1 MDNQESET
9 RDEGLERATAAR
21 LAKLRSRP
29 VDTSRLERMIEAQI
43 PRTHAQPAIRLWKW
57 LRPSR
62 AIAASL
68 LIFAMIGAVL
78 IATWGGP
85 AMASPA
91 EMARLHD
98 DIVSG
103 RTAVTRV
110 DTIAA
115 ANKMLAA
122 QWGASPQI
130 PNIPAEYTMACCMR
144 SVKNKKVACV
154 LLEDNGGPVTM
165 TVAKASDMRSPT
177 SPTVIRGGVTYHV
190 QAVGRLNMVMTE
202 RNDRWICLIG
212 QVSSDRLMDLAGQ
225 LQF

>member
-1 MDNQESET
+1 MDNQEFET
-9 RDEGLERATAAR
+9 RDERLEQATASR
-21 LAKLRSRP
+21 LAKLRSLP
-29 VDTSRLERMIEAQI
+29 VDTSGLERMIEAQI
-43 PRTHAQPAIRLWKW
+43 PRAGVQAAMRIWKW

-91 EMARLHD
+91 EMAQLHD
-98 DIVSG
+98 DLVSG
-103 RTAVTRV
+103 RTTVTRV
-110 DTIAA
+110 DSVAA
-115 ANKMLAA
+115 ANKMLAG
-122 QWGASPQI
+122 QWESSPQI
-130 PNIPAEYTMACCMR
+130 PNIPAQYVMACCMR
-144 SVKNKKVACV
+144 SVKNKKVACI

-177 SPTVIRGGVTYHV
+177 SPTVNRGGVTYHV
-190 QAVGRLNMVMTE
+190 QAVGRLNMVMIE
-202 RNDRWICLIG
+202 RNDRWICLMG
-212 QVSSDRLMDLAGQ
+212 RVSNDRLMDLAGQ

>member
-1 MDNQESET
+1 MDSQDFEPQ
-9 RDEGLERATAAR
+9 DERLEQATAAR
-21 LAKLRSRP
+21 LAKLRSLP
-29 VDTSRLERMIEAQI
+29 VDTSRLERMLEPQI
-43 PRTHAQPAIRLWKW
+43 PRPVPQPAMRLWEW

-62 AIAASL
+62 AIAAGL
-68 LIFAMIGAVL
+68 VIFAMVGALL

-103 RTAVTRV
+103 RATVTHV
-110 DTIAA
+110 DSIAA
-115 ANKMLAA
+115 ANKMLAG
-122 QWGASPQI
+122 QWESSPQI
-130 PNIPAEYTMACCMR
+130 PRIPAEYVMACCMR
-144 SVKNKKVACV
+144 SVKNKKVACI

-177 SPTVIRGGVTYHV
+177 SPTVNRGGITYHV

-202 RNDRWICLIG
+202 RNDRWICLMG